1 MARNITTAFKN
12 AITSKV
18 VRPIMA
24 VELDFSDGVL
34 KMWNG
39 YGDLTMTAG
48 GSSKTFTGQ
57 GDLLGITGVEE
68 SSTLSM
74 SGITLT
80 LAGIKSSLISTALS
94 AGYTNRNGA
103 VYLGLFGA
111 TQTTFIVTVQS
122 VSGANKYFIDGVQQ
136 DTLSLKEG
144 FTYKFDQSN
153 SSNSSHPLRFS
164 TTSNGS
170 HGGGS
175 EYTTGVTTFGTPG
188 NAGAY
193 TQINVAVGAPTLY
206 YYCTNHSGMGGTAN
220 TAISNNVIEDVYTI
234 FKGKM
239 DVLNI
244 QEGHDTTVIT
254 LKLESRLVTFEKPA
268 NRMYTLED
276 QQVDFSS
283 DIGFEFIPD
292 LQDKEIIWGK
302 ETS

>member
-1 MARNITTAFKN
+1 MARNITDAFN
-12 AITSKV
+12 TAITNKV

-39 YGDLTMTAG
+39 YGNLTMTAG

-57 GDLLGITGVEE
+57 GDLLGITGIEE

-103 VYLGLFGA
+103 VYLGLFDA
-111 TQTTFIVTVQS
+111 SQ
-122 VSGANKYFIDGVQQ
+122 
-136 DTLSLKEG
+136 
-144 FTYKFDQSN
+144 
-153 SSNSSHPLRFS
+153 
-164 TTSNGS
+164 
-170 HGGGS
+170 
-175 EYTTGVTTFGTPG
+175 
-188 NAGAY
+188 
-193 TQINVAVGAPTLY
+193 
-206 YYCTNHSGMGGTAN
+206 
-220 TAISNNVIEDVYTI
+220 NVIADVYTI

-244 QEGHDTTVIT
+244 QEGPLTSVIT
-254 LKLESRLVTFEKPA
+254 LKLESRLVTFEKA
-268 NRMYTLED
+268 SNRMYTLED
-276 QQVDFSS
+276 QQVDFSN
-283 DIGFEFIPD
+283 DVGFEFIPD

-302 ETS
+302 ATN